1 MTMINIKLPDSTV
14 KTVKSGTT
22 VHQIASDIGPG
33 LLKASIAA
41 KIDNVL
47 VDLNTP
53 INSDCSLE
61 IITSKSE
68 EAHDILLH
76 STAHL
81 MAQAVKEIFPQS
93 SIAIGPALKET
104 FYYDIDLDEPIND
117 EILLQ
122 IEQKMHEISKESLCV
137 DRVEMSASEAKKIFS
152 DKN

>member
-22 VHQIASDIGPG
+22 VYQIASDIGPG

-61 IITSKSE
+61 IITCKSE

-81 MAQAVKEIFPQS
+81 MAQAVKEIFPHS

-104 FYYDIDLDEPIND
+104 FYIDLCKSYFWIYRVRISALLSRHACYNYTPTLSKINNYTYHPD
-117 EILLQ
+117 P
-122 IEQKMHEISKESLCV
+122 
-137 DRVEMSASEAKKIFS
+137 
-152 DKN
+152 